1 MSVSTTF
8 GDKADVATRSG
19 RGLDDLFAEHAPQ
32 AGKLAYLLT
41 GDRHLAEDIV
51 QEAFVK
57 LTGRFDHIR
66 NRDAFPSYLRQ
77 TIVNLAR
84 GHFRRQ
90 SVERRYLDR
99 NSGGHFHDAIPD
111 LEGRSALMEALDRLP
126 QRQRAAVVLRHY
138 NDLSERQVADLLG
151 CSVGNVKS
159 LTSRGLATLRSHLK
173 GLS

>member
-1 MSVSTTF
+1 MSVSATF
-8 GDKADVATRSG
+8 GDKAGAATRSG

-41 GDRHLAEDIV
+41 GDRYLAEDIV

-84 GHFRRQ
+84 
-90 SVERRYLDR
+90 VI
-99 NSGGHFHDAIPD
+99 SGGKVWSAGISIGTVATTSTMPSRISR
-111 LEGRSALMEALDRLP
+111 EG
-126 QRQRAAVVLRHY
+126 VH
-138 NDLSERQVADLLG
+138 
-151 CSVGNVKS
+151 
-159 LTSRGLATLRSHLK
+159 
-173 GLS
+173 